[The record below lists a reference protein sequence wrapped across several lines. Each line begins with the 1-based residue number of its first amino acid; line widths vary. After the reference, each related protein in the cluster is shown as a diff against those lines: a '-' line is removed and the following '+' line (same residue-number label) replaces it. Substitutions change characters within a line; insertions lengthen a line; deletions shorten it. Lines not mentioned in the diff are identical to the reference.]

1 MKKIIRL
8 LILLITFF
16 SLVSCGNIEE
26 TPNNG
31 GGEID
36 NPVVNPGNQDNNQE
50 QQPSNKKTEFI
61 VSLVYNKEIYKPS
74 SSEKIQVVWADDYNK
89 YTASINSDGYA
100 KIEKGVTPKRV
111 YDAKD
116 AGMPDAGLLGR
127 TEKGR
132 FISKSGGLGTKAVFN
147 EETGR
152 FEARAGKKYEW
163 NETVEKIRQYNVE
176 KNNNTQETFDS
187 YSKDFLNR
195 GE

>member
-1 MKKIIRL
+1 MAKLVDVSYGSSGNPKKRL
-8 LILLITFF
+8 YTYVVNDDVRVGQFLNVAVTHP
-16 SLVSCGNIEE
+16 VSGTVYGTTAIAQEE
-26 TPNNG
+26 TPKG
-31 GGEID
+31 SEQEAKKIKQLED
-36 NPVVNPGNQDNNQE
+36 VTKVVVD
-50 QQPSNKKTEFI
+50 K
-61 VSLVYNKEIYKPS
+61 
-74 SSEKIQVVWADDYNK
+74 
-89 YTASINSDGYA
+89 DGYA

-132 FISKSGGLGTKAVFN
+132 FVSKSGGLGTKAVFN

-152 FEARAGKKYEW
+152 YEARAGKKYEW
-163 NETVEKIRQYNVE
+163 NETIEKIRQYNVE
-176 KNNNTQETFDS
+176 KNNNPQETFDS